1 MIAFEEHRSSLT
13 RLGAIGLFL
22 LALGVTAVVHISRA
36 SEPYTYRHGFISA
49 VFATS
54 ARTFTQFGIVKLGA
68 VPVANNPPIGVED
81 GYGHWPPLFPIT
93 LSILFRLFSVSETV
107 AHLWMLTIQ
116 IFTALLV
123 VQLAR
128 ALLGITGGVLAGLF
142 WLTMPVTIHYSHVV
156 LPESLAILLM
166 LVSVVSFMR
175 LRPHVASVATF
186 LAVCASWE
194 AVLLVPGFWAASV
207 VTRNPVHRRTTAFCT
222 LAIVLALFAVVG
234 CYAIHNPSVFADA
247 IQTARFR
254 MGLSHAYSQR
264 IFVQSTER
272 YVGFGESLARILLN
286 FPRMLGLL
294 GSAALVL
301 LVAYRPNGSIVM
313 VYGLGSPWLL
323 WCVLMRNHMAVH
335 DIEMNLAA
343 PLAAIA
349 LAWLAVSVLDHRIA
363 RTGRWA
369 MLIVICPVI
378 LLQLWFGTE
387 QSPENPSQ
395 IMGFSTGIRRAT
407 DPDAVV
413 LSPLVSAIP
422 LYYSERHLIRCVSDE
437 GMLKHVLPYV
447 REQYPKARLY
457 WATPLDSQPWVIVRE
472 VR

>member
-1 MIAFEEHRSSLT
+1 
-13 RLGAIGLFL
+13 
-22 LALGVTAVVHISRA
+22 
-36 SEPYTYRHGFISA
+36 
-49 VFATS
+49 
-54 ARTFTQFGIVKLGA
+54 
-68 VPVANNPPIGVED
+68 
-81 GYGHWPPLFPIT
+81 
-93 LSILFRLFSVSETV
+93 
-107 AHLWMLTIQ
+107 MLTIQ

-128 ALLGITGGVLAGLF
+128 ALLGITGGALAGLF
-142 WLTMPVTIHYSHVV
+142 WLTMPVTVHYSHVV

-166 LVSVVSFMR
+166 LASVASFMR
-175 LRPHVASVATF
+175 FRSHLASLAAF
-186 LAVCASWE
+186 LAVCVSWE
-194 AVLLVPGFWAASV
+194 AVLLVPGLWAASV
-207 VTRNPVHRRTTAFCT
+207 ATRNPAHRRTTVFCT
-222 LAIVLALFAVVG
+222 LAIVLALLAVVG

-264 IFVQSTER
+264 IIVQSTER

-286 FPRMLGLL
+286 FPRMLGLF

-301 LVAYRPNGSIVM
+301 LVIYRPKGSIVM
-313 VYGLGSPWLL
+313 IYGLGSPWLL
-323 WCVLMRNHMAVH
+323 WCILMRNHMAVH

-349 LAWLAVSVLDHRIA
+349 LAWLAVSVLDQTIA
-363 RTGRWA
+363 RSGGGA
-369 MLIVICPVI
+369 MLIVICAMI
-378 LLQLWFGTE
+378 LLQPWLFGTE
-387 QSPENPSQ
+387 KSPEDPRQ

-407 DPDAVV
+407 GPDAVV

-422 LYYSERHLIRCVSDE
+422 LYYSKRHLIRCISNE
-437 GMLKHVLPYV
+437 GMLNHVLPYV
-447 REQYPKARLY
+447 HEQYPKARLY